1 MFASASRPSLLSA
14 EAPRRIGRFVASQW
28 QRPGDRSPSAAALTF
43 PPAFSFADLRVTL
56 SPPGL
61 CWGSVLG
68 LSFVLVLFAFVFCF
82 VGFLF
87 AAVAVFCFACLVC
100 CLLAVAVLCV
110 SFRCCCLCFFV
121 PCTADGV

>member
-68 LSFVLVLFAFVFCF
+68 LSFVLVLFAFVFLFCRFPVCCCCCF
-82 VGFLF
+82 LLCLLGLLF
-87 AAVAVFCFACLVC
+87 ARCRCSLRFVSLLLLV
-100 CLLAVAVLCV
+100 
-110 SFRCCCLCFFV
+110 FFV